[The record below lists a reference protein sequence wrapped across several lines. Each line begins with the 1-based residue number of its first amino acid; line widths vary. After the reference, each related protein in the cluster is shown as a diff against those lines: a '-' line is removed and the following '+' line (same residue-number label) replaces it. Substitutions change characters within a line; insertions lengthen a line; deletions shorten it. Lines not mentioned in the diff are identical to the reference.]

1 MKRRELLVGL
11 LVTAT
16 TASAQAQ
23 QKGKV
28 YRLAVVDPINP
39 VTDITEVGELPYY
52 RGFFEG
58 LRELGFAEGRNLEI
72 KRYSGEGHSERYGDM
87 VREVVNSRPDMI
99 FVFSTRLLIMLKEAA
114 PGQVISPQAIERFGP
129 IQLLCQRPCSGRGFW
144 EIGRRIALRGDLR
157 RPESGQQI
165 QLLLPAPV
173 VLGQAGKQLQSL
185 DELSLGFGHR
195 RAGDCLLTRLEPVSD
210 RLFGKAG
217 LGTMV
222 RRERWLSGHDL
233 RKFLLQRGGDPG
245 VQLLSPTAQQRAVG
259 RILHQRVLES
269 VLSVRWRAAPKD

>member
-1 MKRRELLVGL
+1 MKRREFLVGL

-87 VREVVNSRPDMI
+87 VREVVNSRP
-99 FVFSTRLLIMLKEAA
+99 E
-114 PGQVISPQAIERFGP
+114 
-129 IQLLCQRPCSGRGFW
+129 
-144 EIGRRIALRGDLR
+144 
-157 RPESGQQI
+157 
-165 QLLLPAPV
+165 
-173 VLGQAGKQLQSL
+173 
-185 DELSLGFGHR
+185 
-195 RAGDCLLTRLEPVSD
+195 
-210 RLFGKAG
+210 
-217 LGTMV
+217 
-222 RRERWLSGHDL
+222 HD
-233 RKFLLQRGGDPG
+233 F
-245 VQLLSPTAQQRAVG
+245 
-259 RILHQRVLES
+259 RV
-269 VLSVRWRAAPKD
+269 

>member
-1 MKRRELLVGL
+1 MKRREFLVGL

-99 FVFSTRLLIMLKEAA
+99 LVFSTRLLIMLKEATT
-114 PGQVISPQAIERFGP
+114 AIPIVGAMADPVRFG
-129 IQLLCQRPCSGRGFW
+129 LVASMARPGATSRGSHTILECSS
-144 EIGRRIALRGDLR
+144 ITN
-157 RPESGQQI
+157 
-165 QLLLPAPV
+165 V
-173 VLGQAGKQLQSL
+173 
-185 DELSLGFGHR
+185 
-195 RAGDCLLTRLEPVSD
+195 
-210 RLFGKAG
+210 
-217 LGTMV
+217 
-222 RRERWLSGHDL
+222 
-233 RKFLLQRGGDPG
+233 
-245 VQLLSPTAQQRAVG
+245 
-259 RILHQRVLES
+259 
-269 VLSVRWRAAPKD
+269 